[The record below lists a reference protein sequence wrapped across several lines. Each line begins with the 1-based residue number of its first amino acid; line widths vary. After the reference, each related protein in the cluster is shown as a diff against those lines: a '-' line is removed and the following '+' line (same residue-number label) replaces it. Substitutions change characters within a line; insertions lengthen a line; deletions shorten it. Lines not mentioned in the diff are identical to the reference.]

1 MLAILDL
8 FSDSAPAWTTE
19 DMIGKL
25 QFSRPTVYRYV
36 KELCNAG
43 LLLRLTGGLYIVG
56 PRIIELDLLVR
67 RSDPL
72 LRVAR
77 PIMRDL
83 VAQTSGDVLLA
94 NVYGDQVMV
103 VHREHGPAPV
113 AISYDRGRPHPL
125 FRGATAKAVLPF
137 LPRAQLRRL
146 FETRAREVRAA
157 GLGRT
162 WEEFRAG
169 LAEIRRQG
177 FVIGHGELDPD
188 VIGIAAP
195 IFADQ
200 KRVLGSL
207 VLIVT
212 KQHYQMLN
220 QDLLRQLVVKTSD
233 RITAFLTALSPRNS
247 VGDPSSARTR
257 DDRTLG
263 TSKRALRVFPKERRS
278 TR

>member
-8 FSDSAPAWTTE
+8 FSDNAPSWTTE
-19 DMIGKL
+19 DMIGRL

-56 PRIIELDLLVR
+56 PRILELDLMIR

-72 LRVAR
+72 LSAAR

-83 VAQTSGDVLLA
+83 ITQTGGDVLLA

-125 FRGATAKAVLPF
+125 FRGSAAKAVLPY

-146 FETRAREVRAA
+146 FDTRAREVRAA

-162 WEEFRAG
+162 WQEFRAS
-169 LAEIRRQG
+169 LTQIRRHG
-177 FVIGHGELDPD
+177 FVIGYGELDPE

-212 KQHYQMLN
+212 KQHYAVLN
-220 QDLLRQLVVKTSD
+220 RELLQQLVVRTSD
-233 RITAFLTALSPRNS
+233 RITDLLAGLSPRAG
-247 VGDPSSARTR
+247 VGDLSVTAAWSAKSPRAA
-257 DDRTLG
+257 
-263 TSKRALRVFPKERRS
+263 TSMRRGFPKLRRS
-278 TR
+278 AS